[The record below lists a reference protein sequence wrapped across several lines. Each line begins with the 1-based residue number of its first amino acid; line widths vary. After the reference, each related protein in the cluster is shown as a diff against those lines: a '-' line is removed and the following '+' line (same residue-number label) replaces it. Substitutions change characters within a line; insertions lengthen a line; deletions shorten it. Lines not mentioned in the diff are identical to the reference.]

1 MTKIANYATYFF
13 ILTTLALTI
22 VSIGGIWGALNND
35 VVWKSFESIGLIA
48 IASMVVLVVEAFSDK
63 KKVTQ
68 EEASEY
74 MEALH
79 VFTFLHRI
87 SVTIII
93 VSLVV
98 CVFLGLLSIWEI
110 MDSDG
115 LYKAVSS
122 IATIGFYALITLG
135 VCISRETKI
144 KSTEVIGVA
153 PASASA
159 APVQPVGEVPPA
171 TPASQA

>member
-13 ILTTLALTI
+13 ILTTLALTV
-22 VSIGGIWGALNND
+22 VSIGGIWGALNED

-48 IASMVVLVVEAFSDK
+48 IASVVVLVVEAFSDK
-63 KKVTQ
+63 KAVSQ

-79 VFTFLHRI
+79 VFSFLHRI
-87 SVTIII
+87 SVTLII

-98 CVFLGLLSIWEI
+98 CVSLGLLSIWEI
-110 MDSDG
+110 MDTDG

-135 VCISRETKI
+135 VCISRERKI
-144 KSTEVIGVA
+144 SSTEIVGMNAGAA
-153 PASASA
+153 PAA
-159 APVQPVGEVPPA
+159 QPATEVPPV
-171 TPASQA
+171 ASAPQA